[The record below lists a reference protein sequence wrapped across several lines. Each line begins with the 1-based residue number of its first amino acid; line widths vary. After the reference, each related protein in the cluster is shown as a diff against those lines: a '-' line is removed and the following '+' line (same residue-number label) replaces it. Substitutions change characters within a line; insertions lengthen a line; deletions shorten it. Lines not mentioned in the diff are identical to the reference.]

1 MEKVGNQEILPQD
14 DEEGEESDDGDTITA
29 TEAQS
34 MGLIMQ
40 PVIGRLYENRN
51 NLRLMDLEGVTMIS
65 NQYPWLAS
73 HFDYAVNKKHLVECK
88 NFHHMRR
95 KEFGE
100 EGSDDVPMDVLVQC
114 LHEGLVYGAEVV
126 DVAVLF
132 GGQKFEVFT
141 VPITKDAIDL
151 LVDKL
156 AVFWEFVK
164 TKEAPPPQTQDEVK
178 RLFAKDNGKE
188 VIASPEVERACTW
201 LSQVKENMKQL
212 KEKKDSLEVEIK
224 SLIAD
229 GATLKSQS
237 GQVLATWK
245 SAKDSLK
252 FDKARFMAENPETA
266 ARYTSMTPG
275 SRRFLLK

>member
-1 MEKVGNQEILPQD
+1 MRAKM
-14 DEEGEESDDGDTITA
+14 A
-29 TEAQS
+29 T
-34 MGLIMQ
+34 L
-40 PVIGRLYENRN
+40 VCCF
-51 NLRLMDLEGVTMIS
+51 
-65 NQYPWLAS
+65 LAS
-73 HFDYAVNKKHLVECK
+73 YGLARADEPGPPKPGPEQDALKKLVGEWDVTASFGGMETKGTAVYKLG
-88 NFHHMRR
+88 
-95 KEFGE
+95 FGGWWLTE
-100 EGSDDVPMDVLVQC
+100 DFTGE
-114 LHEGLVYGAEVV
+114 
-126 DVAVLF
+126 F

-252 FDKARFMAENPETA
+252 FDKTRFMVENPETA
-266 ARYTSMTPG
+266 ARYTSMAPG